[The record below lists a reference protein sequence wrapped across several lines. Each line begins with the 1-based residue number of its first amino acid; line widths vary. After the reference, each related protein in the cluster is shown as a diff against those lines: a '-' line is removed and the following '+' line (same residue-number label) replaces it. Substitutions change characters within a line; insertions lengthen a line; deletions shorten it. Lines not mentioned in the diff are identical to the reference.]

1 MHHLDRQLRRGLKW
15 RTEAQRQPQYSADI
29 VFTSKGGTIQT
40 IPSLTKQLKG
50 ITEPI
55 IGLQFVWEYRS
66 PSKAVPPH
74 YQCKLCQVTRLQ
86 NDMLAHVKGWKH
98 GFRYMKRNHP
108 DKVPYEEEA
117 AVKDPGVRKSIK
129 DMAAEVERT
138 EDRGQLRVI
147 LKEPSEVAAFQGL
160 RSAIPKMAAPA
171 GPGLGLRGPPLGGR
185 FPEPLYPGDFP
196 PQGGLLPD
204 YPMGGRGDLG
214 MAGYPDP
221 PLIRSTPGQAFSAAD
236 MGPRRFPDDGLRVGG
251 GADGF
256 GLGGR
261 REGFG
266 MGGLLG
272 EAPGRRYPE
281 EFRGVQS
288 GSDPVDRPG
297 LMGAAPEGSNLPSTL
312 LKYLVGPRHDY
323 HNLKNNNVKHDLFNG
338 KWLMSCVCLQDS
350 FRIENESD
358 AQIVLKVTQKLT
370 DVLMEYRLRSVS
382 SGPSLTRSS
391 PMTSMGGSFT
401 SSRMPSSN
409 DRFSASFSGNPSGP
423 SRYSDGPSRFY
434 N

>member
-1 MHHLDRQLRRGLKW
+1 MEGNAN
-15 RTEAQRQPQYSADI
+15 TPSGPPAQKRFKMANGGAKRRQPQYSADI

-86 NDMLAHVKGWKH
+86 NDMLAHIKGWKH

-171 GPGLGLRGPPLGGR
+171 GPGMGPRGPPLGGR

-214 MAGYPDP
+214 MGGYPDP

-236 MGPRRFPDDGLRVGG
+236 MGPRRFPDDGQRVGG

-256 GLGGR
+256 GLGCR

-312 LKYLVGPRHDY
+312 LKYL
-323 HNLKNNNVKHDLFNG
+323 
-338 KWLMSCVCLQDS
+338 DS

-391 PMTSMGGSFT
+391 PMTSMGGSFSS

-409 DRFSASFSGNPSGP
+409 DRFSASFSGNTSGP